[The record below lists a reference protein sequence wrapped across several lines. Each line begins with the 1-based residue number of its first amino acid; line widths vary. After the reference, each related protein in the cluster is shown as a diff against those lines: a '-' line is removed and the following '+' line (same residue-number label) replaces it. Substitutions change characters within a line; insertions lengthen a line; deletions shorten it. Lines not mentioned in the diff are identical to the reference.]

1 MSIEKMELPAVW
13 EEIDRVAN
21 ANPDVIADTTAAYTF
36 EITDATTTYSVHL
49 DDDAAS
55 VQEGAAND
63 AVATL
68 TMNEK
73 NFKKLLLG
81 NLNAT
86 TAFMTGRLKVNGS
99 VGYALKLEAMLKK
112 LPFQSYGGVFLKHIA
127 YIKNPVSLEEE
138 FSF

>member
-1 MSIEKMELPAVW
+1 
-13 EEIDRVAN
+13 
-21 ANPDVIADTTAAYTF
+21 F
-36 EITDATTTYSVHL
+36 EITDAATTYSLLL
-49 DDDAAS
+49 DDGAAS
-55 VQEGAAND
+55 VQEGAADD

-112 LPFQSYGGVFLKHIA
+112 LPFQSLAVVCLKHID

>member
-1 MSIEKMELPAVW
+1 MSIENMELPAVW

-36 EITDATTTYSVHL
+36 EITDAATAYSLLL
-49 DDDAAS
+49 DDGAAK
-55 VQEGAAND
+55 VQEGAAD
-63 AVATL
+63 DTVATL

-112 LPFQSYGGVFLKHIA
+112 LPFQS
-127 YIKNPVSLEEE
+127 
-138 FSF
+138 

>member
-1 MSIEKMELPAVW
+1 MSIENMELPAVW

-21 ANPDVIADTTAAYTF
+21 EHPDVIADTTAAYTF
-36 EITDATTTYSVHL
+36 EITDANSSYSLLL
-49 DDDAAS
+49 DD
-55 VQEGAAND
+55 GAARVQNGAVED

-81 NLNAT
+81 NLNAA
-86 TAFMTGRLKVNGS
+86 TAFMTGRLKVKGS

-112 LPFQSYGGVFLKHIA
+112 LPFQS
-127 YIKNPVSLEEE
+127 
-138 FSF
+138 

>member
-1 MSIEKMELPAVW
+1 MSIENMDLSAVW

-21 ANPDVIADTTAAYTF
+21 DNPAVIADTSAAYTF
-36 EITDATTTYSVHL
+36 EITDRGATYSLLL
-49 DDDAAS
+49 DDSKAT
-55 VQEGAAND
+55 VQEGAVDD

-68 TMNEK
+68 AMNEK

-86 TAFMTGRLKVNGS
+86 TAFMTGRLKVQGS

-112 LPFQSYGGVFLKHIA
+112 LPFQA
-127 YIKNPVSLEEE
+127 
-138 FSF
+138 